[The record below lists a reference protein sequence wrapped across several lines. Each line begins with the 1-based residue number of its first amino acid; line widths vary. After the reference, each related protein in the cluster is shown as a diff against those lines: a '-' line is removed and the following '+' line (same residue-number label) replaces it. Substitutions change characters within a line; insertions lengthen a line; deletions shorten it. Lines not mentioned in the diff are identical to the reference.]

1 MIDLHCKVLELALQE
16 WEQREGLGTSFTAEV
31 QKHVCGWKRCWRE
44 GEGGGE
50 GVGYGTS
57 ITHYL
62 VTYVIT
68 VF

>member
-44 GEGGGE
+44 GEGGWRGG
-50 GVGYGTS
+50 GVWK
-57 ITHYL
+57 
-62 VTYVIT
+62 
-68 VF
+68 